1 LVKGETDAD
10 VQAILKS
17 IGVDVTIKPPPE
29 GSACFESEVVTWGR
43 WSAPSAIRARD
54 IRRSIS

>member
-17 IGVDVTIKPPPE
+17 IGFEVTIKPRPE
-29 GSACFESEVVTWGR
+29 ASVSFNSEVVTWGKMV
-43 WSAPSAIRARD
+43 RAGD